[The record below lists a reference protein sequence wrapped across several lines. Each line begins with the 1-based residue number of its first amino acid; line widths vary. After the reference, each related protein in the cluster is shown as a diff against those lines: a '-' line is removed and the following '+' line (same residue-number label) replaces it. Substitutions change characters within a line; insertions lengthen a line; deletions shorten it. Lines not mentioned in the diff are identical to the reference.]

1 MKLKFRQEQEELRS
15 GLGDTLG
22 CLETPALLPAKLC
35 LPLGGSKQKGIAQ
48 GWGFDC
54 REATIRCQEWAQGPL
69 TRQR

>member
-48 GWGFDC
+48 GWGFAE
-54 REATIRCQEWAQGPL
+54 RPP
-69 TRQR
+69 